1 MIKTFRHKGLA
12 AFFLD
17 GNKAGIQAHHAGRL
31 RVLLTALDEA
41 FGPQDMN
48 PPAWRL
54 HALRG
59 DLRDHWAVWVNGNW
73 RLTFTF
79 EDGNAILL
87 DYQDYH

>member
-12 AFFLD
+12 AFYFD
-17 GNKAGIQAHHAGRL
+17 GNTAGIQAHHTDRL
-31 RVLLTALDEA
+31 RILLTALDEA
-41 FGPQDMN
+41 CGPQDMN
-48 PPAWRL
+48 VPPWRL

-59 DLRDHWAVWVNGNW
+59 NLRDHWAVWVNANW

-79 EDGNAILL
+79 EGKNAILL